1 MRLEARAGRVA
12 WQGIAVA
19 VATSAID
26 AEHRETAALYLL
38 VTGCNVPG
46 AIAGEVV
53 GCSRQN
59 VSQVIRRVEDRR
71 DDPHFDSELARLE
84 RLLFGER

>member
-12 WQGIAVA
+12 WKGIAVA
-19 VATSAID
+19 VATSSIE

-46 AIAGEVV
+46 AVAGEVV

-71 DDPHFDSELARLE
+71 DDPQFDAELARLE
-84 RLLFGER
+84 RLLFGEV